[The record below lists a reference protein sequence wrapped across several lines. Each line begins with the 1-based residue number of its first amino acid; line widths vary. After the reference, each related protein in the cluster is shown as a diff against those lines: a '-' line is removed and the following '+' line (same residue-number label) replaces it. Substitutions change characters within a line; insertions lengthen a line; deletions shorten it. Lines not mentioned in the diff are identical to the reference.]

1 MAETTTLQRFRFL
14 RSQNGGEPTIGD
26 EPMTQADAFAL
37 LGIERLLHVLG
48 GWRTRT
54 CQCGY
59 GFHAQKGGT
68 VRQTHIV
75 PEDDL
80 AYGLTDLTDLDTPA
94 HEERVDLEVAV
105 VA

>member
-1 MAETTTLQRFRFL
+1 MAETTTLQRFRVL

-48 GWRTRT
+48 GWCTRT
-54 CQCGY
+54 CSCGY
-59 GFHAQKGGT
+59 GFHAVSKTGT
-68 VRQTHIV
+68 YRQVHLV
-75 PEDDL
+75 PDDL
-80 AYGLTDLTDLDTPA
+80 DDVLAEITDTTTLA

-105 VA
+105 AS